1 MMRCVVLSQFCVIL
15 TIYPFRAALS
25 VSAMAKKLSQTEM
38 RQMMQKLKA
47 EKGGG
52 DSQDRK
58 RKYKLG
64 SKELALL
71 EMEKKRKLEEK
82 LEEKKST
89 AKKAGVP
96 DNFFDSAKTKAFLN
110 LGKAPQK
117 SILKNTGG
125 GAGAKPVRSSL
136 PQANVKATGS
146 EWTSSGPVI
155 NEEALVAAA
164 QNKKEK
170 SPQKTLLRT
179 PSGGTINHLQEEM
192 EEVTSAPSNS
202 TRADQGDLPEGFF
215 DDPVMDAK
223 ARGVEYKDAEEAEW
237 EAFQKEIAV
246 EVAASTQI
254 TAEEQLEETTD
265 RQLEE
270 IDEQMRAWSRV
281 RDIEIMK
288 DEVEEKL
295 KVKKTVTA
303 DLKQENSDDELD
315 EESLEEFLDWRQ
327 KKT

>member
-1 MMRCVVLSQFCVIL
+1 
-15 TIYPFRAALS
+15 
-25 VSAMAKKLSQTEM
+25 MAKKLSQAEM

-47 EKGGG
+47 EKGAGE
-52 DSQDRK
+52 SQDRK

-64 SKELALL
+64 NKELALL

-117 SILKNTGG
+117 SILKNTGAG
-125 GAGAKPVRSSL
+125 GGAKPVKSNL

-155 NEEALVAAA
+155 NAEALAAA
-164 QNKKEK
+164 AGNKKEK

-192 EEVTSAPSNS
+192 EELTPAAN

-223 ARGVEYKDAEEAEW
+223 ARGVEYKDAEQAEW

-246 EVAASTQI
+246 EVAASTQM

-270 IDEQMRAWSRV
+270 IDDQMRAWSRV

-288 DEVEEKL
+288 DEVEERL

-303 DLKQENSDDELD
+303 EVKQENSDDELD

>member
-1 MMRCVVLSQFCVIL
+1 MCFNIIELNICRYCIARHQTL
-15 TIYPFRAALS
+15 
-25 VSAMAKKLSQTEM
+25 AMASKKVSQSEM

-52 DSQDRK
+52 ESQDRK

-64 SKELALL
+64 TKELALM
-71 EMEKKRKLEEK
+71 EMEKKRK

-117 SILKNTGG
+117 SILKNTGA
-125 GAGAKPVRSSL
+125 GAGAKPVRSNL

-155 NEEALVAAA
+155 NEEAVAAAA

-192 EEVTSAPSNS
+192 EEVAAPGSSA
-202 TRADQGDLPEGFF
+202 RVDQGDLPEGFF

-223 ARGVEYKDAEEAEW
+223 ARGVEYKDAEQAEW

-246 EVAASTQI
+246 EVAASTQM

-270 IDEQMRAWSRV
+270 IDDQMRAWSRV

-303 DLKQENSDDELD
+303 ELKQENSDDELD

>member
-1 MMRCVVLSQFCVIL
+1 MIQLCVAVLCNSD
-15 TIYPFRAALS
+15 YLS
-25 VSAMAKKLSQTEM
+25 FQSRQQSVMAKKLSQTEM
-38 RQMMQKLKA
+38 RQMMQKMKA

-52 DSQDRK
+52 ESQERK

-64 SKELALL
+64 NKELALL

-96 DNFFDSAKTKAFLN
+96 ENFFDSAKTKAFLN

-125 GAGAKPVRSSL
+125 GGGGGAKPVKTNL
-136 PQANVKATGS
+136 PAANVKATGS

-155 NEEALVAAA
+155 NTEALAAA
-164 QNKKEK
+164 GNKKEK

-179 PSGGTINHLQEEM
+179 PSGGTINHLQEDLGEL
-192 EEVTSAPSNS
+192 VP
-202 TRADQGDLPEGFF
+202 ADQGDLPEGFF

-223 ARGVEYKDAEEAEW
+223 ARGVEYKDAEQAEW

-246 EVAASTQI
+246 EVAASTQM

-303 DLKQENSDDELD
+303 EVKQENSDDELD

>member
-1 MMRCVVLSQFCVIL
+1 LLDSLLQEKVPPGPV
-15 TIYPFRAALS
+15 
-25 VSAMAKKLSQTEM
+25 MAKKLSQSEM
-38 RQMMQKLKA
+38 RQMMQKMKA

-52 DSQDRK
+52 ETQERK

-71 EMEKKRKLEEK
+71 EIEKKRKLEDK
-82 LEEKKST
+82 LSEKKDI

-117 SILKNTGG
+117 SILKNTG
-125 GAGAKPVRSSL
+125 AKPVTKNV
-136 PQANVKATGS
+136 PAANVKAKGS
-146 EWTSSGPVI
+146 EWTSSGPVLS
-155 NEEALVAAA
+155 EEAVAAA

-192 EEVTSAPSNS
+192 EVEVKAPEPPTN
-202 TRADQGDLPEGFF
+202 DKGDLPEGFF
-215 DDPVMDAK
+215 DDPVLDAK

-237 EAFQKEIAV
+237 EAFKKEIAV
-246 EVAASTQI
+246 EVAASVQM

-270 IDEQMRAWSRV
+270 IDDQMRAWSRV

-288 DEVEEKL
+288 DEVEEKM

-303 DLKQENSDDELD
+303 ELKQEISDEELD

>member
-1 MMRCVVLSQFCVIL
+1 
-15 TIYPFRAALS
+15 
-25 VSAMAKKLSQTEM
+25 MAKKLSQTEM
-38 RQMMQKLKA
+38 RQMMQKMKA

-52 DSQDRK
+52 ESQERK

-64 SKELALL
+64 NKELALL

-125 GAGAKPVRSSL
+125 GAKPVKSNL

-155 NEEALVAAA
+155 NAEVVAAA
-164 QNKKEK
+164 AGNKKEK

-179 PSGGTINHLQEEM
+179 PSGGTINHLQEDLGEL
-192 EEVTSAPSNS
+192 VP
-202 TRADQGDLPEGFF
+202 ADQGDLPEGFF

-223 ARGVEYKDAEEAEW
+223 ARGVEYKDAEQAEW

-246 EVAASTQI
+246 EVAASTQM

-303 DLKQENSDDELD
+303 EVKQENSDDELD

>member
-1 MMRCVVLSQFCVIL
+1 
-15 TIYPFRAALS
+15 
-25 VSAMAKKLSQTEM
+25 MAKKLSQSEM
-38 RQMMQKLKA
+38 RQMMQKMKA

-52 DSQDRK
+52 ETQERK

-64 SKELALL
+64 NKELALL
-71 EMEKKRKLEEK
+71 EIEKRRKLEDK
-82 LEEKKST
+82 LSEKKDI

-117 SILKNTGG
+117 SILKNTGT
-125 GAGAKPVRSSL
+125 KPVAKNV
-136 PQANVKATGS
+136 PAANVKAKGS
-146 EWTSSGPVI
+146 EWTSSGPVLS
-155 NEEALVAAA
+155 EEAVAAA

-192 EEVTSAPSNS
+192 EVEVKAGPEPPN
-202 TRADQGDLPEGFF
+202 AIHEKGDLPEGFF
-215 DDPVMDAK
+215 DDPVLDAK

-237 EAFQKEIAV
+237 EAFKKEIAV
-246 EVAASTQI
+246 EVAASAQM

-270 IDEQMRAWSRV
+270 IDDQMRAWSRV

-288 DEVEEKL
+288 DEVEEKM

-303 DLKQENSDDELD
+303 ELKQENSDEELD

>member
-1 MMRCVVLSQFCVIL
+1 MPRCLVSLSQFCVIL
-15 TIYPFRAALS
+15 TIYPFRA
-25 VSAMAKKLSQTEM
+25 VAMAKKLSQAEM

-52 DSQDRK
+52 ESQDRK

-64 SKELALL
+64 TKELALM
-71 EMEKKRKLEEK
+71 EMEKKRK

-117 SILKNTGG
+117 SILKNTGA
-125 GAGAKPVRSSL
+125 GAGAKPVRSNL

-155 NEEALVAAA
+155 NEEAVAAAA

-192 EEVTSAPSNS
+192 EEVAAPGSSA
-202 TRADQGDLPEGFF
+202 RVDQGDLPEGFF

-223 ARGVEYKDAEEAEW
+223 ARGVEYKDAEQAEW

-246 EVAASTQI
+246 EVAASTQM

-270 IDEQMRAWSRV
+270 IDDQMRAWSRV

-295 KVKKTVTA
+295 KVKKTVTVE
-303 DLKQENSDDELD
+303 LKQENSDDELD

>member
-1 MMRCVVLSQFCVIL
+1 
-15 TIYPFRAALS
+15 
-25 VSAMAKKLSQTEM
+25 
-38 RQMMQKLKA
+38 MQKMKA

-52 DSQDRK
+52 ESQDRK

-64 SKELALL
+64 NKELALL

-125 GAGAKPVRSSL
+125 GAKPVKSNL

-155 NEEALVAAA
+155 NAEAVAAA
-164 QNKKEK
+164 GNKKEK

-192 EEVTSAPSNS
+192 AELTPAVSG
-202 TRADQGDLPEGFF
+202 ADQGDLPEGFF

-223 ARGVEYKDAEEAEW
+223 ARGVEYKDAEQAEW
-237 EAFQKEIAV
+237 DAFQKEIAV
-246 EVAASTQI
+246 EVAASTQM

-270 IDEQMRAWSRV
+270 IDDQMRAWSRV

-303 DLKQENSDDELD
+303 EVKQENSDDELD